1 MLLHCRKAE
10 EIEEKGI
17 LVGSPV
23 HNNDM
28 LLNMAA
34 FLEDLKGLKPV
45 GKIGAAFGSYG
56 WGSRAIPQMEE
67 KLRQAGVELVEAD
80 LSSQFAPDEDELER
94 YIKFGREFA
103 RKVKER

>member
-1 MLLHCRKAE
+1 
-10 EIEEKGI
+10 
-17 LVGSPV
+17 
-23 HNNDM
+23 M

-80 LSSQFAPDEDELER
+80 LSSQFAPDQDDLEH
-94 YIKFGREFA
+94 YITFGQEFA